1 MIPETPLFRKEALA
15 SRQVNWLGEIILIRP
30 ISFAVLTLMAV
41 LFAALVI
48 VFFLYGSYTKRSTVP
63 GQLVPSSGQLKIHT
77 PHSGVVVERFVE
89 EGQAIKQGDPLFRLS
104 IERFSSVAESVQ
116 AAVGNQL
123 ANRRQSLE
131 QELKKQKQL
140 HAEERQSLQSKRAN
154 LRLELKTLEQQQ
166 ASQEK
171 RVQLAANA
179 AQRYQGLME
188 KGYISMDQLQQRQAE
203 LLAQRQVLQGLV
215 RESTVL
221 KQKLIERQHE
231 LAGLSALHENQL
243 AGIHRALSSLQQE
256 IIESEAMRMLV
267 IKAPQDGV
275 ATAVLVEPGQAVDSS
290 VSMMSLVPVHADLQ
304 AELYAPSKTIGFI
317 QAGDPVMVRYQAYPY
332 QKFGQHRGKVMSVS
346 RATLSATELASM
358 TGTLP
363 GLGLNGEQIYRLRVE
378 LEAQS
383 VMAYGKS
390 KALQIGMLLEADIL
404 QDSRHLYEWVLEP
417 LYSLSGKLQ
426 D

>member
-203 LLAQRQVLQGLV
+203 LLAQRQVLQGLM

-243 AGIHRALSSLQQE
+243 AGIDRALSSLQQE

>member
-1 MIPETPLFRKEALA
+1 MFRKEALA